1 IIQLSVDLDK
11 TAHKLISLL
20 EKTSKF
26 RNQWRKS
33 VILQQMIRRYYRFM
47 ILKSLYPK
55 IYLVPTIDIEIV
67 WQTHL
72 LRPGIYRDDCHQLFN
87 KIIDHSLL
95 LNQIQQSFFHTSYL
109 YEKHFDEEYCSLPLY
124 KNAKTTSSKYI
135 HPYFNKIQYLTETYS
150 YWDKTLFQFSKYS
163 PDDYENPFSFRRHDI
178 ILDGKWI
185 HSCQYFMDD
194 MLTMVPN
201 DIWSFNVLNPINL
214 KSSEMKRLKKS
225 YERFLYIIT
234 KYSITKQ
241 YHFIHPTYASETS
254 TTTTTS
260 PLTSTS
266 TSTLSPLTTMTLTT
280 ASTIT
285 TITAQQS
292 GWSNTG
298 NMSIVGGYNLDDGY
312 LNSSELYDPSTGTW
326 TATGNMH
333 IDRYHHTSSVLPD
346 GKVLVAGRFRH
357 GSWINSSELYD
368 PLLGNRSVTG
378 SMYYKREW
386 HTASVLANGTVL
398 VTGGYDG
405 NAIPDSAELYNP
417 STGNWTLTGY
427 MNEPR
432 SDHTASVLTNG
443 KVLVTGG
450 CYGDCG
456 NSTEL

>member
-1 IIQLSVDLDK
+1 
-11 TAHKLISLL
+11 
-20 EKTSKF
+20 
-26 RNQWRKS
+26 
-33 VILQQMIRRYYRFM
+33 
-47 ILKSLYPK
+47 
-55 IYLVPTIDIEIV
+55 
-67 WQTHL
+67 
-72 LRPGIYRDDCHQLFN
+72 HQLFN

-292 GWSNTG
+292 V
-298 NMSIVGGYNLDDGY
+298 VGGYNLDDGY

-346 GKVLVAGRFRH
+346 GKVLVAGGFRH

-368 PLLGNRSVTG
+368 P
-378 SMYYKREW
+378 
-386 HTASVLANGTVL
+386 A
-398 VTGGYDG
+398 
-405 NAIPDSAELYNP
+405 
-417 STGNWTLTGY
+417 TGNWTITASL
-427 MNEPR
+427 NR
-432 SDHTASVLTNG
+432 ARDLHVASVLTNG
-443 KVLVTGG
+443 KVLVAGGIGDRDTESSAELYDPSTGNWIITG
-450 CYGDCG
+450 NMNYGRERPTACILKNGKVLITGAAFDDDM
-456 NSTEL
+456 TT